1 MNCNNKRSIG
11 QNDSIKSKIME
22 YTIMTKSIRRKAME
36 DGYMK
41 ESEIESM
48 EEKEREVE
56 LIKNIIKTRRE
67 LKNVDKNFEY
77 AQDDLV
83 DYYIYEMKANQA
95 KLNYLIKMAKMKG
108 ITVDMINDI
117 KYRLSSDEEVG

>member
-1 MNCNNKRSIG
+1 
-11 QNDSIKSKIME
+11 ME
-22 YTIMTKSIRRKAME
+22 YTIMTKSIRRKDME

-41 ESEIESM
+41 ESEIENM
-48 EEKEREVE
+48 DEREREIE

>member
-1 MNCNNKRSIG
+1 
-11 QNDSIKSKIME
+11 
-22 YTIMTKSIRRKAME
+22 ME

-41 ESEIESM
+41 ESEIKNI
-48 EEKEREVE
+48 EEKEREIE
-56 LIKNIIKTRRE
+56 LIKNIINTRRE

-95 KLNYLIKMAKMKG
+95 KLNHLIKMAKMKG

>member
-1 MNCNNKRSIG
+1 ML
-11 QNDSIKSKIME
+11 
-22 YTIMTKSIRRKAME
+22 
-36 DGYMK
+36 DGYMQ
-41 ESEIESM
+41 ESALENLDER
-48 EEKEREVE
+48 EKEIE
-56 LIKNIIKTRRE
+56 LIKNIIHTRKE

-95 KLNYLIKMAKMKG
+95 KLNYLIKLAKMKG

-117 KYRLSSDEEVG
+117 KFTLSTDEEVG

>member
-1 MNCNNKRSIG
+1 MIDKYI
-11 QNDSIKSKIME
+11 Q
-22 YTIMTKSIRRKAME
+22 
-36 DGYMK
+36 
-41 ESEIESM
+41 ESQIENID
-48 EEKEREVE
+48 EREKEIE
-56 LIKNIIKTRRE
+56 LIKNIINTRRE
-67 LKNVDKNFEY
+67 IKNVDKNFEY

>member
-1 MNCNNKRSIG
+1 
-11 QNDSIKSKIME
+11 
-22 YTIMTKSIRRKAME
+22 ME

-41 ESEIESM
+41 ESEIKNI
-48 EEKEREVE
+48 EEKEREIE
-56 LIKNIIKTRRE
+56 LIKNIINTRRE

-95 KLNYLIKMAKMKG
+95 KLNYLIKIAKMKV

>member
-1 MNCNNKRSIG
+1 
-11 QNDSIKSKIME
+11 ME
-22 YTIMTKSIRRKAME
+22 E
-36 DGYMK
+36 GYMK
-41 ESEIESM
+41 ESELENLD
-48 EEKEREVE
+48 EREKEIE
-56 LIKNIIKTRRE
+56 LIKNIIHTRRE
-67 LKNVDKNFEY
+67 LKNVDRNFEY

-117 KYRLSSDEEVG
+117 KYRLSSEEEVG